1 MASAG
6 ITMHLKECEVQ
17 GREIRGRSKVS
28 NPDNWKTGDV
38 ITRWVG
44 RWSKRGVSFS
54 RKVMNLALRIFEP
67 SVKMT
72 KYERLLNNL
81 G

>member
-6 ITMHLKECEVQ
+6 TTTHPKECEVQ

-28 NPDNWKTGDV
+28 NPDNRKSGDAV
-38 ITRWVG
+38 TRWVG

-54 RKVMNLALRIFEP
+54 RKVMNLALSIFEP
-67 SVKMT
+67 KVL
-72 KYERLLNNL
+72 R
-81 G
+81 